1 MSLQRLIDFLAGV
14 SVLLTVVSIF
24 IPPIAIFPAA
34 LDFLIALLMLF
45 TVRATKWWGVA
56 AFLLAGFAGGFA
68 LMSMVIPWM
77 THLINAVLSILT
89 LLLSLVALGIG
100 YERGGVVEGGV
111 IRL

>member
-1 MSLQRLIDFLAGV
+1 MELRGVIDFLAGV
-14 SVLLTVVSIF
+14 SVLLTIVSVF
-24 IPPIAIFPAA
+24 LPFIAIFPAT

-45 TVRATKWWGVA
+45 TVRSTKWWGVV
-56 AFLLAGFAGGFA
+56 AFILAGFAGGFA

-100 YERGGVVEGGV
+100 YERHGVVEGEV